1 MIGRW
6 RRLRERGDQAGSGE
20 TIEASFW
27 VPVLVVI
34 AVLAILFAQVS
45 RAVSR
50 VDTAAAAAARAASS
64 ADTAEQA
71 QTRGIAAAQTAL
83 SGRCEDLQVSID
95 VSQFG
100 STEPGA
106 AITATVR
113 CSVRLA
119 AAVPGLP
126 GTIQA
131 ERTATSP
138 VDVLREN
145 Q

>member
-6 RRLRERGDQAGSGE
+6 RRLRERGPQAGSGQ
-20 TIEASFW
+20 TIEAALW
-27 VPVLVVI
+27 VPALIVVVVLG
-34 AVLAILFAQVS
+34 ILIGQVG

-83 SGRCEDLQVSID
+83 SGRCQDLQVSID
-95 VSQFG
+95 LSQFG

-113 CSVRLA
+113 CSVRLGA
-119 AAVPGLP
+119 AMPGLP
-126 GTIQA
+126 GTIWA